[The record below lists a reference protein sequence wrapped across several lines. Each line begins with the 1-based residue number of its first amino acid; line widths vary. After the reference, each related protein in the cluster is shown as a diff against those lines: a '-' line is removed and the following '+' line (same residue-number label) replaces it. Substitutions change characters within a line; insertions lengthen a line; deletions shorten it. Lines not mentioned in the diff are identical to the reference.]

1 MRGSDT
7 GAGRADIESFGE
19 LDEINPQSIGTPQEY
34 GDLNANAWVLPLV
47 GTGHRFLRLHD
58 LTWHFA
64 LFSTVELVR
73 YEHTKCHRDWS
84 RIHSK

>member
-7 GAGRADIESFGE
+7 GTCGADVQSFGE
-19 LDEINPQSIGTPQEY
+19 FDKINSQSIGTPQEY
-34 GDLNANAWVLPLV
+34 RNLNANAWVLPLV
-47 GTGHRFLRLHD
+47 GGGHRFLGFQD

-73 YEHTKCHRDWS
+73 YEHTKCHSDGS
-84 RIHSK
+84 RMHSK